1 MSRSLVVTR
10 GTVYDILIRQSSTQ
24 SGVEA
29 LSSLPVG
36 RRRFL
41 TALLPFLL
49 AARTLSVADGSP
61 VRIGWLKIQGAQ
73 HTPDQLQAFRE
84 GMKALGLVEGRDYVI
99 EERYADGNGSRLEG
113 LTGELLD
120 AGVTIIV
127 ATSQPSIAAAARVT
141 KTVPVIGRMVDD
153 PVADDMAQSLARP
166 GGNIT
171 GIYTLTEELNA
182 KRLSLL
188 KEAVPAVRRV
198 GVLLRR
204 DFPNAKTADHDWQVA
219 QAAARQLDL
228 GLIALNVRS
237 ADEITAAFA
246 QASANTFDGIMTFRN
261 PTVVTYLNQIAEL
274 CAKRRLPAV
283 FDASEYV
290 EAGGLMSYGPNID
303 AVYRQLA
310 TYVQKLLRG
319 TPAGELPIEQPTTF
333 ELVINERTADAIGVT
348 LPTEL
353 LARAD
358 KVIR

>member
-1 MSRSLVVTR
+1 LASLLVRRRSLLTS
-10 GTVYDILIRQSSTQ
+10 L
-24 SGVEA
+24 
-29 LSSLPVG
+29 LPV
-36 RRRFL
+36 
-41 TALLPFLL
+41 LL

-99 EERYADGNGSRLEG
+99 EERYADGNGSRLPG
-113 LTGELLD
+113 LTAELLD
-120 AGVTIIV
+120 AGVTIIL
-127 ATSQPSIAAAARVT
+127 ATSQPSIAAAVRVT

-153 PVADDMAQSLARP
+153 PVADGMAQSLARP

-171 GIYTLTEELNA
+171 GIYTMTEELNA

-188 KEAVPAVRRV
+188 KETVPAVRRV

-219 QAAARQLDL
+219 QAAARQLNLD
-228 GLIALNVRS
+228 LIALNVRS

-246 QASANTFDGIMTFRN
+246 QASASNVDGIMTFRN

-274 CAKRRLPAV
+274 CAKQRLPAI

-310 TYVQKLLRG
+310 MYVRKLLHG
-319 TPAGELPIEQPTTF
+319 TPASELPIEQPTTF
-333 ELVINERTADAIGVT
+333 ELVVNKRTADAIGVA

>member
-1 MSRSLVVTR
+1 MLT
-10 GTVYDILIRQSSTQ
+10 
-24 SGVEA
+24 
-29 LSSLPVG
+29 SLPF
-36 RRRFL
+36 FL
-41 TALLPFLL
+41 ATVSATD
-49 AARTLSVADGSP
+49 ASP

-73 HTPDQLQAFRE
+73 HTPDQLQAFRK
-84 GMKALGLVEGRDYVI
+84 GMKTLGLVEGRDYVI
-99 EERYADGNGSRLEG
+99 EERYANGNGSLLPI
-113 LTGELLD
+113 LTTELLD
-120 AGVTIIV
+120 AGVTIIL

-141 KTVPVIGRMVDD
+141 KAIPVIGRMVDD
-153 PVADDMAQSLARP
+153 PVADGMAQSLARP

-171 GIYTLTEELNA
+171 GIYTMTEELNA

-188 KEAVPAVRRV
+188 KEAVPTIRRV

-204 DFPNAKTADHDWQVA
+204 DFPNVKTADHDWQVA

-228 GLIALNVRS
+228 DLTALNVRS

-246 QASANTFDGIMTFRN
+246 QASANNVDGIITFRN

-274 CAKRRLPAV
+274 CAKQRLPAA

-310 TYVQKLLRG
+310 TYVQKLVHG
-319 TPAGELPIEQPTTF
+319 TPASELPIEQPTTF
-333 ELVINERTADAIGVT
+333 ELVINERTADAIGVA

-358 KVIR
+358 KVIK